1 MRAFAKFVAI
11 VAVLGPIG
19 VLAADDAPT
28 KSIAVSAVVMQE
40 NVDRI
45 SAQLAEDARAV
56 IHLRDAARK
65 LKDVIK
71 LNCVNDRLIQVN
83 AQRNIADGQA
93 RDIQAALG
101 TQADAQGIYVQLQAT
116 ATNVQRLRDEAKA
129 CVGEPEMFK
138 QESGVEVNNP
148 DIPDDPTTDNPF
160 DPAAGG
166 TDEVEPPGFASPFY

>member
-1 MRAFAKFVAI
+1 MRAFTKFVAI
-11 VAVLGPIG
+11 AAIVGPIG
-19 VLAADDAPT
+19 VLAADDAPK
-28 KSIAVSAVVMQE
+28 KSVVVSAVVMQE
-40 NVDRI
+40 NADRI
-45 SAQLAEDARAV
+45 AKQLQEDTRTV

-71 LNCVNDRLIQVN
+71 LNCVNDRLVQIN

-93 RDIQAALG
+93 RDLQAALG
-101 TQADAQGIYVQLQAT
+101 NQSNAQGIYEQLQST
-116 ATNVQRLRDEAKA
+116 AHNVQELRDEAKA
-129 CVGEPEMFK
+129 CVGEPELYK

-160 DPAAGG
+160 DPTTGG